1 MNVQQ
6 ISDLQTPIGELLK
19 AAEATGVVIRADDQ
33 EQYALL
39 PLDDDLLDF
48 LLERNPKFIEEC
60 EQIRQR
66 MTSGEYYSQDDVE
79 RLLEESDAE
88 THQPPRGSLHGTLAD
103 LGPAPSAEDIDEAQ
117 REMWGNFPR
126 DDF

>member
-6 ISDLQTPIGELLK
+6 ISDLKTPIGEILK
-19 AAEATGVVIRADDQ
+19 AAEANGVVIQADDQ

-39 PLDDDLLDF
+39 PLDDELLDF

-66 MTSGEYYSQDDVE
+66 MMSGESYSQDDVE
-79 RLLEESDAE
+79 RLIEESDAE
-88 THQPPRGSLHGTLAD
+88 SR
-103 LGPAPSAEDIDEAQ
+103 
-117 REMWGNFPR
+117 
-126 DDF
+126 

>member
-6 ISDLQTPIGELLK
+6 ISDMQTPIGEILK
-19 AAEATGVVIRADDQ
+19 AAEATGVVIQADDQ

-39 PLDDDLLDF
+39 PLDDELLDF

-66 MTSGEYYSQDDVE
+66 MMSGESYSQDDVE

-88 THQPPRGSLHGTLAD
+88 TR
-103 LGPAPSAEDIDEAQ
+103 
-117 REMWGNFPR
+117 
-126 DDF
+126 

>member
-6 ISDLQTPIGELLK
+6 ISDLQTPIGEILK
-19 AAEATGVVIRADDQ
+19 AAEASGVVIQADDQ

-39 PLDDDLLDF
+39 PLDDELLEF

-66 MTSGEYYSQDDVE
+66 MMSGESYSQDEVE
-79 RLLEESDAE
+79 RLLAAE
-88 THQPPRGSLHGTLAD
+88 
-103 LGPAPSAEDIDEAQ
+103 
-117 REMWGNFPR
+117 
-126 DDF
+126 

>member
-6 ISDLQTPIGELLK
+6 ISDMQTPIGEILK
-19 AAEATGVVIRADDQ
+19 AAEATGVVIQADDQ

-39 PLDDDLLDF
+39 PLDDELLDF

-60 EQIRQR
+60 EQIRRR
-66 MTSGEYYSQDDVE
+66 MMSGESYSQDDVE

-88 THQPPRGSLHGTLAD
+88 TR
-103 LGPAPSAEDIDEAQ
+103 
-117 REMWGNFPR
+117 
-126 DDF
+126 

>member
-6 ISDLQTPIGELLK
+6 ISDLKTPIGEILK
-19 AAEATGVVIRADDQ
+19 AAEANGVVIQADDQ

-39 PLDDDLLDF
+39 PLDDELLDF

-66 MTSGEYYSQDDVE
+66 MMSGESYSQDDVE
-79 RLLEESDAE
+79 RLLEESDSE
-88 THQPPRGSLHGTLAD
+88 QPR
-103 LGPAPSAEDIDEAQ
+103 
-117 REMWGNFPR
+117 
-126 DDF
+126 

>member
-6 ISDLQTPIGELLK
+6 ISDLQTPIGEILK
-19 AAEATGVVIRADDQ
+19 AAEATGVVIQADDQ

-39 PLDDDLLDF
+39 PLDDELLDF
-48 LLERNPKFIEEC
+48 LLERNPKFVEEC

-66 MTSGEYYSQDDVE
+66 MMSGESYSQDDVE

-88 THQPPRGSLHGTLAD
+88 TNQLVK
-103 LGPAPSAEDIDEAQ
+103 
-117 REMWGNFPR
+117 
-126 DDF
+126 

>member
-6 ISDLQTPIGELLK
+6 ISDMQTPIGEILK
-19 AAEATGVVIRADDQ
+19 AAEATGVVIQADDQ

-39 PLDDDLLDF
+39 PLDDELLDF

-66 MTSGEYYSQDDVE
+66 LMSGESYSQDDVE

-88 THQPPRGSLHGTLAD
+88 TR
-103 LGPAPSAEDIDEAQ
+103 
-117 REMWGNFPR
+117 
-126 DDF
+126 

>member
-6 ISDLQTPIGELLK
+6 ISDLKTPIGEILK
-19 AAEATGVVIRADDQ
+19 AAEANGVVIQADDQ

-39 PLDDDLLDF
+39 PLDDELLDF

-66 MTSGEYYSQDDVE
+66 MMSGESYSQDDVE

-88 THQPPRGSLHGTLAD
+88 TQ
-103 LGPAPSAEDIDEAQ
+103 
-117 REMWGNFPR
+117 
-126 DDF
+126 

>member
-6 ISDLQTPIGELLK
+6 ISDMQTPIGEILK
-19 AAEATGVVIRADDQ
+19 AAEANGVVIQADDQ

-39 PLDDDLLDF
+39 PLDNELLDF

-66 MTSGEYYSQDDVE
+66 MMSGESYSQDDVE
-79 RLLEESDAE
+79 RLLEESDAK
-88 THQPPRGSLHGTLAD
+88 TQ
-103 LGPAPSAEDIDEAQ
+103 
-117 REMWGNFPR
+117 
-126 DDF
+126 